1 MDFIKGVILWI
12 NSLWRIPMTIKDDE
26 HYEQEDLDLWG
37 VDYQTNKNLPEK
49 VESKLMVES
58 NLLMR
63 FRSQLNKV
71 VRKAGTDGRKYQ

>member
-12 NSLWRIPMTIKDDE
+12 NSLWGIPMTIKDDE

-71 VRKAGTDGRKYQ
+71 VRKAGTDGCKYQ